1 MLIESEFSM
10 SFNRKP
16 PLGNVRRVGH
26 VGGSNNIPGNR
37 TNKAGRRVQFESFA
51 EKRLTLR
58 LDRDPTV
65 IDYESQPGTFEF
77 IGKTG
82 KNHQYTPDFKVW
94 KCDGSIEI
102 HEVTLTER
110 REKPAGRRREEAAHR
125 ICAERGWRYIVHVEE
140 TLPQTTE
147 TANLLALSGYQ
158 ARVYYKPEIAQS
170 ALRTLHQHQKMALRR
185 LAQQVACDDNIAYPK
200 VVSTLVHMVWH
211 RILEADLTQMLIF
224 IDSAINPQ
232 ALVWLPKVEK
242 E

>member
-1 MLIESEFSM
+1 
-10 SFNRKP
+10 
-16 PLGNVRRVGH
+16 
-26 VGGSNNIPGNR
+26 
-37 TNKAGRRVQFESFA
+37 VQFESFA